1 MRSWS
6 IRFRITLWFTVALLA
21 VVFVTYF
28 IVLSVNRQ
36 VIQKI
41 IRDNLIETVESNVD
55 EIEFYNNIDHVDLHT
70 ETDFFLAFGGGY
82 LEIDDDFLDEVNE
95 VYTALYDTQ
104 ATLLYGE
111 NPVARQVA
119 GLGFADSKIQRVTV
133 NRTLYYIFD
142 RKLTLEGLQ
151 GLWLRGVVSEQQGM
165 VQMSDVTHLSLL
177 LLPVLVL
184 VSAVGGYLLAKR
196 MLRPIQKIS
205 ASASQIVTGDDLKK
219 RIEIGRGNDELH
231 QLAASFNAMFQRLE
245 ESFEAEHQFTSD
257 ASHELR
263 TPVTVIISQCELS
276 LEKQQSV
283 AEYEKALRTIGR
295 QGRKM
300 SKLINDMLDFTRLE
314 RRADIY
320 PCETVGLAGL
330 VGAVCEDFA
339 LIQEKGITLAWESE
353 GEPAI
358 YGNRQ
363 LLSRLLANLISNA
376 YRYGREG
383 GHIWVRLSSEAGQI
397 TLSVVDDGIGIAKD
411 EQDKVFRRFYQAD
424 KSHSGS
430 GTGLGLSM
438 AYGIAH
444 FHGGDITIESEL
456 GKGSTF
462 TFTASEALPEEAG
475 EEDAADGT

>member
-1 MRSWS
+1 
-6 IRFRITLWFTVALLA
+6 
-21 VVFVTYF
+21 
-28 IVLSVNRQ
+28 
-36 VIQKI
+36 
-41 IRDNLIETVESNVD
+41 
-55 EIEFYNNIDHVDLHT
+55 
-70 ETDFFLAFGGGY
+70 
-82 LEIDDDFLDEVNE
+82 
-95 VYTALYDTQ
+95 
-104 ATLLYGE
+104 
-111 NPVARQVA
+111 
-119 GLGFADSKIQRVTV
+119 
-133 NRTLYYIFD
+133 
-142 RKLTLEGLQ
+142 
-151 GLWLRGVVSEQQGM
+151 M

-219 RIEIGRGNDELH
+219 RIEIGKGNDELH

-320 PCETVGLAGL
+320 PRDTVDLAGL
-330 VGAVCEDFA
+330 VGSVCEDFA

-363 LLSRLLANLISNA
+363 LLSRLLENLLSNA
-376 YRYGREG
+376 YRYVREG

-397 TLSVVDDGIGIAKD
+397 TLSVADDGIGIAKD

-444 FHGGDITIESEL
+444 FHGGNITIESEL